1 MTVNPAI
8 VRNVLRYLSGALVA
22 KGLIGAD
29 TGTALAVDPVIIEA
43 VTVAAGVMLGSVTEA
58 IYAMAKKMG
67 WPT

>member
-8 VRNVLRYLSGALVA
+8 ARNVLRYLSGALVA